1 MPALKKPKRRSSN
14 KKKMASY
21 QEHARRGLKGML
33 LRWTDSDPFSENGT
47 ITDTDVTHSNPTQRL
62 LVRDMWARCNSWI
75 VSTEFVYLV
84 KMNVVFDTQKRGLK
98 VDELEFDYTGTL
110 RAAKSQMLNDVMQK
124 ELDDCL
130 KANESLPPG
139 HKNKGTYLRCEFVAQ
154 IVGV

>member
-1 MPALKKPKRRSSN
+1 MLALKKPKQRSSN

-21 QEHARRGLKGML
+21 QERARRGLKGML

-62 LVRDMWARCNSWI
+62 IVRDMWARCNSWI

-130 KANESLPPG
+130 RANESLPPG
-139 HKNKGTYLRCEFVAQ
+139 HKNKGKYLHCEFVAQ

>member
-1 MPALKKPKRRSSN
+1 MSALKKPKQRSSN

-21 QEHARRGLKGML
+21 QERARRGLKGML

-62 LVRDMWARCNSWI
+62 IVRDMWARCNSWI

-130 KANESLPPG
+130 RANESLPPC
-139 HKNKGTYLRCEFVAQ
+139 HKNKGKYLHCEFVAQ

>member
-1 MPALKKPKRRSSN
+1 MPTLKKPKQRSSN

-21 QEHARRGLKGML
+21 QERARRGLKGML

-62 LVRDMWARCNSWI
+62 IVRDMWARCNSWI

-139 HKNKGTYLRCEFVAQ
+139 HKNKGTYLHCEFVAQ